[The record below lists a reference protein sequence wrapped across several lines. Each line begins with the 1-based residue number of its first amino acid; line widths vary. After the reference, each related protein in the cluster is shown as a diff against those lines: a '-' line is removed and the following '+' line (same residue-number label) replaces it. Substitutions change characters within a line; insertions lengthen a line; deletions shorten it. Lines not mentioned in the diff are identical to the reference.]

1 MHKKLSETKQ
11 VKLSCTGSTLH
22 MEISQGWKVLSTV
35 HEICFQQ
42 YKENMS
48 ECCTTKIRKR
58 GTSVIDFTTHPLYV
72 VYVASANWQ
81 HVN

>member
-1 MHKKLSETKQ
+1 M
-11 VKLSCTGSTLH
+11 GSTLH
-22 MEISQGWKVLSTV
+22 MAISQGQKVLSTV
-35 HEICFQQ
+35 QEICFQQ

-58 GTSVIDFTTHPLYV
+58 GTLVKDFTIHPLYAIYV
-72 VYVASANWQ
+72 VSANWQ